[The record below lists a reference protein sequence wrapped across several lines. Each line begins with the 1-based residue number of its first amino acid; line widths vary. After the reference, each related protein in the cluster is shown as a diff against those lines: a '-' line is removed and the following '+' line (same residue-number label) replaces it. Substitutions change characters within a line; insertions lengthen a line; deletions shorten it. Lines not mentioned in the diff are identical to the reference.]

1 MKDVTVA
8 QYLELKD
15 KVVDG
20 KKLSEKEI
28 ADKLGISTATL
39 WNKKTK
45 WRSEKREGNNL
56 QPPAPDAPDNL
67 KQTVEDLRAAK
78 KHLEFNLKDLQSK
91 HEELMTQKVELEK
104 EINRL
109 KLGELDK
116 VELAELKEEMDQLQ
130 SEYDLLKSENTQLK
144 AEHKHLREKLDE
156 AVQTREAAADF
167 MIKSNNNIEK
177 RFKDITTELDDA
189 LEEREVLLKTVK
201 IIARDSSSVRSGLRC

>member
-1 MKDVTVA
+1 MKDVTEA

-15 KVVDG
+15 AVVEG

-45 WRSEKREGNNL
+45 WRSEKRDGITV
-56 QPPAPDAPDNL
+56 QSPATDTSENL
-67 KQTVEDLRAAK
+67 KQTIEDLRAAK

-91 HEELMTQKVELEK
+91 HEELVTHKVGLEK

-116 VELAELKEEMDQLQ
+116 VELVELKEEMDQLQ

-144 AEHKHLREKLDE
+144 AEHKHLRGKLDE

-167 MIKSNNNIEK
+167 MIKSNNSIEK
-177 RFKDITTELDDA
+177 RLNVISAELDCA

-201 IIARDSSSVRSGLRC
+201 IMVRDSSSVRSGLRC